1 MVTALWVAAGLAVT
15 AWFVAGIVERQI
27 EAAADARLNGLMDAV
42 IAVAA
47 TDASGRP
54 RLDRVPAAGDFNQ
67 PFSGEYWHIAG
78 LGGVA
83 SSRSL
88 WDDHLVAPLTGVPPG
103 YPMMRNARGP
113 RGDRVRLL
121 EMTVE
126 VPGVSGPL
134 TVQVAASRART
145 DAEIARLR
153 RVLGLA
159 FGVLGLGLV
168 GGVAAQVVWG
178 LRPLRAASE
187 ALAAVRAGK
196 RDRLAL
202 AAPSEIAPLVEE
214 VDALIG
220 QNRETVERARAHLG
234 NLAHALK
241 TPVAVLA
248 NALHEP
254 NPNVPV
260 AAAQTRVIERIVQ
273 HHLARA
279 RSAALP
285 GADSAAGRASP
296 AAVAEEVAAALRR
309 LQAERNLTI
318 VVTGDPALRV
328 RMDRQDLI
336 EVIGNLMENA
346 CKWADRQVSV
356 QVIPG
361 VRRIDWY
368 AHGVGGAAMRKINK
382 IPDGIPALQ
391 RSRIMPSGMTS
402 ASDGVDQVVAQSVV
416 TVVVEDDGPGLP
428 EDHPAAEAV
437 AVTRGERLD
446 ETVPGAGLGLA
457 IVADL
462 AGLYGGRLMLGRSSR
477 LGGASV
483 RLALPGVGSTNAARA
498 PEARRVKRR

>member
-67 PFSGEYWHIAG
+67 PFSGEYWHVAG

-285 GADSAAGRASP
+285 GTDSAAGRASP

-356 QVIPG
+356 QV
-361 VRRIDWY
+361 
-368 AHGVGGAAMRKINK
+368 
-382 IPDGIPALQ
+382 
-391 RSRIMPSGMTS
+391 TS
-402 ASDGVDQVVAQSVV
+402 ASDGVDQVVAQSFV

-483 RLALPGVGSTNAARA
+483 RLALPGVGSTNAARV

>member
-1 MVTALWVAAGLAVT
+1 MVTALWVAVGLAVT

-103 YPMMRNARGP
+103 YPMVRNTRGP

-126 VPGVSGPL
+126 IPGVSGPL

-254 NPNVPV
+254 NPNVAV

-285 GADSAAGRASP
+285 GADTAAGRASP

-346 CKWADRQVSV
+346 CKWAERQVSV
-356 QVIPG
+356 QV
-361 VRRIDWY
+361 
-368 AHGVGGAAMRKINK
+368 
-382 IPDGIPALQ
+382 
-391 RSRIMPSGMTS
+391 TS
-402 ASDGVDQVVAQSVV
+402 ANDGAGPVVAHSVV

-462 AGLYGGRLMLGRSSR
+462 AGLYGGRLVLGRSSR
-477 LGGASV
+477 LRGASV
-483 RLALPGVGSTNAARA
+483 RLALPGVSSINAAPA
-498 PEARRVKRR
+498 PEARRMKRR